1 MKTDSASAKTVST
14 SQHKPKPL
22 LPAQTVEETGIS
34 FLFLVELLSKILFLN
49 GQMRL
54 LDIAFHSKL
63 TLAVLE
69 PLLAF
74 MRTERM
80 CEVSRQSEAE
90 TAVTYV
96 LTELGRLR
104 AQDFLKKSQYA
115 GAAPVSLVDYT
126 ERIRQQSV
134 IDARITKQRVAE
146 TFQGTVL
153 HHGILDLLGPAMN
166 SGRAIFVYGPAGSG
180 KTFIAEKLGH
190 LFPDNIVIPYA
201 LLVDNEVIQIFD
213 PLLHKPTQQADNGSS
228 LDRGNTF
235 DQRWIPCQRPAIITG
250 GELTLNMLDL
260 DFDASARFYQAPP
273 QVKANNGLLIIDDLG
288 RQLISPQSLMNR
300 WIVPLDRRIDYLALH
315 TGTKFMIPF
324 DVTVIF
330 SSNISPT
337 TLADE
342 AFLRRLGYK
351 IYIGAMSEEEYC
363 SIFKQVCSE
372 FAIDYQESSFKYL
385 LQQLHYKYQK
395 PLLAC
400 IPRDLI
406 GQVRDFAG
414 YHEIKPKLTEELLE
428 IAWNNY
434 FARDEL

>member
-1 MKTDSASAKTVST
+1 MSTDSAQANIYSLSP
-14 SQHKPKPL
+14 HKPNLPL
-22 LPAQTVEETGIS
+22 PPLTVEKTGIN
-34 FLFLVELLSKILFLN
+34 FLFLIELLCKILFLN

-54 LDIAFHSKL
+54 QDIASHSKL

-74 MRTERM
+74 IRTERM
-80 CEVSRQSEAE
+80 CEVSRQSETE
-90 TAVTYV
+90 TAVTYT

-115 GAAPVSLVDYT
+115 GAAPVNLVDYT
-126 ERIRQQSV
+126 AHVRRQSV
-134 IDARITKQRVAE
+134 LDARITKQRITE
-146 TFQGTVL
+146 TFQGIVL
-153 HHGILDLLGPAMN
+153 HRGTLDLLGPAMN
-166 SGRAIFVYGPAGSG
+166 SGRAIFIYGPAGSG
-180 KTFIAEKLGH
+180 KTFIAEKLGG
-190 LFPDNIVIPYA
+190 LSPDNVAVPYA

-213 PLLHKPTQQADNGSS
+213 PLIHKPSQQTDSGVS
-228 LDRGNTF
+228 LDRGNTY
-235 DQRWIPCQRPAIITG
+235 DQRWVPCQRPAVITG

-260 DFDASARFYQAPP
+260 DFDESARFYQAPP

-288 RQLISPQSLMNR
+288 RQLVSPQNLMNR
-300 WIVPLDRRIDYLALH
+300 WIVPLDRRVDYLALH

-351 IYIGAMSEEEYC
+351 IHIGDMSEEEYQA
-363 SIFKQVCSE
+363 IFKQVCSS
-372 FAIDYQESSFKYL
+372 FDINYQEDSFQYL
-385 LQQLHYKYQK
+385 LQKLHYKYQK

-400 IPRDLI
+400 IPRDLL
-406 GQVRDFAG
+406 GQVRDFAL
-414 YHEIKPKLTEELLE
+414 YHGVEPTLTEELLDL
-428 IAWNNY
+428 AWNNY
-434 FARDEL
+434 YARDEL

>member
-1 MKTDSASAKTVST
+1 M
-14 SQHKPKPL
+14 SQPKLKLPL
-22 LPAQTVEETGIS
+22 PPQTIEETGIN

-90 TAVTYV
+90 TAITYV

-115 GAAPVSLVDYT
+115 GAAPVNLADYT
-126 ERIRQQSV
+126 ARIRRQSV
-134 IDARITKQRVAE
+134 IDTRITKQRVTE
-146 TFQGTVL
+146 TFQGIVL
-153 HHGILDLLGPAMN
+153 RHGTLDLLGPAMN

-190 LFPDNIVIPYA
+190 LFPDNIAIPYA

-213 PLLHKPTQQADNGSS
+213 PLLHKPAQQVESGTS
-228 LDRGNTF
+228 LDRGNTH
-235 DQRWIPCQRPAIITG
+235 DQRWVPCQRPAIITG

-260 DFDASARFYQAPP
+260 DFDESARFYQAPP

-288 RQLISPQSLMNR
+288 RQLVSPQNLMNR

-330 SSNISPT
+330 SSNIPPA

-351 IYIGAMSEEEYC
+351 IYIGAMSEEEYR

-372 FAIDYQESSFKYL
+372 YAIDYQEGSFNYL
-385 LQQLHYKYQK
+385 LQHLHYKYQK

-400 IPRDLI
+400 IPRDLL
-406 GQVRDFAG
+406 GQVRDYAR
-414 YHEIKPKLTEELLE
+414 YHEVKPRLTEELLD

-434 FARDEL
+434 YARDEL